1 MYNPALSCYIQST
14 TIIIIIIIIQWMLKA
29 CIIIIECS
37 EAGSMFHNRKLA
49 KANDLLSRWVLVYST
64 THMIIFRCSQ
74 CHIPAGI
81 YPVDMAEPGCAVYYL
96 FTDYLDCMCL
106 SVQFSSVTFRVA

>member
-64 THMIIFRCSQ
+64 THDYIQMQLMPHTSWHLSSRYGSARLCSVLL
-74 CHIPAGI
+74 I
-81 YPVDMAEPGCAVYYL
+81 YGLSWLYVS
-96 FTDYLDCMCL
+96 FS
-106 SVQFSSVTFRVA
+106 SVQFSDF